1 MLDRAVRCA
10 GSRTLTVKVALTPGS
25 SQQGKAL
32 RSRRSR
38 RRGGAGGAGGGG
50 EEEQEQEKRRG

>member
-25 SQQGKAL
+25 SQQGKARL
-32 RSRRSR
+32 ASS
-38 RRGGAGGAGGGG
+38 ASNCVLAMTFFLPLASTYSDL
-50 EEEQEQEKRRG
+50 